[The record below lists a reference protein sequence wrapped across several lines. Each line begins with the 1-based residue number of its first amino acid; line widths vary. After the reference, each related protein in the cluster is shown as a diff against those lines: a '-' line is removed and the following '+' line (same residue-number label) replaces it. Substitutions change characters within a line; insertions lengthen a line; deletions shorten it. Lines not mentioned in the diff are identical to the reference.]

1 MTMDNKIYKGKAFK
15 FGDDVDTDAVI
26 PGTYLIF
33 NTPEELSQ
41 YTFCGVRPDF
51 VKQVRPGD
59 IVVGGNNFGCGSS
72 REHAPLAL
80 IGSQV
85 SCVIAKSFA
94 RIFYRNS
101 INVGLPLIE
110 CAEADRIGE
119 GDILEADLG
128 AGIVKN
134 MTRNEEYKTV
144 PFPDFLLQ
152 IVDDGGLIKHTQKQL

>member
-1 MTMDNKIYKGKAFK
+1 MESQTYQGKAFK

-26 PGTYLIF
+26 PGTYLIL
-33 NTPEELSQ
+33 NTPEELSH

-51 VKQVRPGD
+51 VKEVKPGD
-59 IVVGGNNFGCGSS
+59 IVVGGSNFGCGSS

-80 IGSQV
+80 IGSGV

-101 INVGLPLIE
+101 INVGLPLVE
-110 CAEADRIGE
+110 CAETDKIRE
-119 GDILEADLG
+119 GDLLEVDLG
-128 AGIVKN
+128 GGVVKN
-134 MTRNEEYKTV
+134 LTRNEEYATV

-152 IVDDGGLIKHTQKQL
+152 IVDDGGLIQHTRKNL

>member
-1 MTMDNKIYKGKAFK
+1 MENSTYKGKAFK

-51 VKQVRPGD
+51 VKQVQPGD
-59 IVVGGNNFGCGSS
+59 IIVGGSNFGCGSS

-80 IGSQV
+80 IGSKV

-110 CAEADRIGE
+110 CAEADRISE
-119 GDILEADLG
+119 GDILEVDLG

-134 MTRNEEYKTV
+134 LTQNEEYKTV

-152 IVDDGGLIKHTQKQL
+152 IVDDGGLIKHTQKNL